1 MYSGMVRFGGS
12 RADADGI
19 IAACFLGLF
28 SILLGLAF
36 ASLYVGAAAAICGC
50 VFGMLAAR
58 ATCSSKL
65 TLVSCAS
72 FAAGIVVAAIIY
84 QSYIVDYGVPYWVP
98 GSDDLM
104 LENDARQCIAKGY
117 VSVFD
122 MVNGDTVRERLHNT
136 KGYVIFLTYLMMI
149 GEPLG
154 GYHTMVPRIVNIFL
168 LNAIALLV
176 VRLFLMRFAEKESK
190 ACVLYALV
198 ALFPNSLYIASHVYR
213 DVIAAFFL
221 VAVFYLCVR
230 RRKGARFVVSAVV
243 VAVILFLAYWVRE
256 SLLVFALGIIL
267 LSFLM
272 EKRSSQLR
280 KVESE
285 SEGASDGTG
294 RGRSKLGGAANIK
307 VRTVV
312 VAFVC
317 IAVGAVALVQFGDTI
332 LYYLTRYTERLSG
345 GGDGIVAAIY
355 SLPLLPF
362 GIPARFIAYFISPF
376 YFALVFDPTQ
386 WLASTQSFCSVL
398 ISIGTVY
405 LVSQYV
411 YLVRGFKVDGRTV
424 LVVAL
429 LVLGIALTTF
439 GYRHV
444 VMVYPFMFLAIAE
457 GKAAMSGQDAVAL
470 PKISLVVGLL
480 FVCAFAALY
489 IL

>member
-1 MYSGMVRFGGS
+1 MMRRSWSEAMAGGIVS
-12 RADADGI
+12 V
-19 IAACFLGLF
+19 CFLGLA
-28 SILLGLAF
+28 SIALGILF
-36 ASLYVGAAAAICGC
+36 GSLFVGAAALFLSC
-50 VFGMLAAR
+50 VFGLLAAR
-58 ATCSSKL
+58 FTRSPQLIAVASLSYL
-65 TLVSCAS
+65 AGVVVVVLV
-72 FAAGIVVAAIIY
+72 Y
-84 QSYIVDYGVPYWVP
+84 QGYIADYGIPYWVP

-104 LENDARQCIAKGY
+104 LENDASMCVAKGY
-117 VSVFD
+117 YSVFD
-122 MVNGDTVRERLHNT
+122 MANGNTVRERLHNT
-136 KGYVIFLTYLMMI
+136 KGYVIFLSYLMRA
-149 GEPLG
+149 GYYLG
-154 GYHTMVPRIVNIFL
+154 GYHTIVPRIVNIFL
-168 LNAIALLV
+168 LNVIALLI
-176 VRLFLMRFAEKESK
+176 VRLFLMKFTGKETK
-190 ACVLYALV
+190 ACSLYALV

-230 RRKGARFVVSAVV
+230 RRKGARFFVSAIMIAIV
-243 VAVILFLAYWVRE
+243 LFLAYWVRE

-267 LSFLM
+267 LSHLM
-272 EKRSSQLR
+272 EKRSFQSHML
-280 KVESE
+280 
-285 SEGASDGTG
+285 EGGGSSYDEREGTG
-294 RGRSKLGGAANIK
+294 QGKPRFGGAAIVK
-307 VRTVV
+307 VRTLVAVIVCV
-312 VAFVC
+312 VAG
-317 IAVGAVALVQFGDTI
+317 IAALGLYGDTI
-332 LYYLTRYTERLSG
+332 MFYMTRYTESLAG

-355 SLPLLPF
+355 SLPLLPI
-362 GIPARFIAYFISPF
+362 GIPARFVAYLISPF
-376 YFALVFDPTQ
+376 YFALVFDPSQ
-386 WLASTQSFCSVL
+386 WFSSTQSFCNVL

-457 GKAAMSGQDAVAL
+457 GKAAMSGQDAVVL

>member
-1 MYSGMVRFGGS
+1 MVRDGGS
-12 RADADGI
+12 RADTGGI
-19 IAACFLGLF
+19 IAACSLGLF

-50 VFGMLAAR
+50 VSGMLAAR
-58 ATCSSKL
+58 ATRSSKL

-149 GEPLG
+149 GELLG

-168 LNAIALLV
+168 LNAIALLG
-176 VRLFLMRFAEKESK
+176 VRLFLMKFAEKENK

-221 VAVFYLCVR
+221 VAVYYLCVR

-272 EKRSSQLR
+272 EKRTSQLR

-285 SEGASDGTG
+285 SEGASDGAG
-294 RGRSKLGGAANIK
+294 RGKPKLGGAANIK

-312 VAFVC
+312 VAFAC
-317 IAVGAVALVQFGDTI
+317 IAVGAVAFVQIGDTV
-332 LYYLTRYTERLSG
+332 LYYLTRYTERLSD

-362 GIPARFIAYFISPF
+362 GIPARFIAYLISPF
-376 YFALVFDPTQ
+376 YFALVFDPAQ
-386 WLASTQSFCSVL
+386 WLASTQSFCNVL
-398 ISIGTVY
+398 ISIGTAY

-411 YLVRGFKVDGRTV
+411 YLVQGFKVDSRTV
-424 LVVAL
+424 LVVVL

-457 GKAAMSGQDAVAL
+457 GKAAMGGQDAVVL

-480 FVCAFAALY
+480 FVCAFATLY